1 VAVLSQGPSPT
12 PLVVVVPGVDLV
24 KGVPGGFVTVQVIDV
39 AAGPDMPVENDTLGL
54 PPDPTHP
61 VTVATGVAIS
71 GHGLHSGTVKLL
83 DPVRLHESEMPAFDP
98 NCAVTATEYVPDE
111 AKFTAPATAPFPL
124 QPVARSVV
132 SIGPP
137 PTGVDLVACAPDCP
151 ASAGSVTSQLYPVG
165 AGNGPPMAGQMI
177 EA

>member
-24 KGVPGGFVTVQVIDV
+24 NGVPGGFVTVQVIDV

-54 PPDPTHP
+54 PPVPTHP

-83 DPVRLHESEMPAFDP
+83 DPVRLHE
-98 NCAVTATEYVPDE
+98 
-111 AKFTAPATAPFPL
+111 
-124 QPVARSVV
+124 
-132 SIGPP
+132 
-137 PTGVDLVACAPDCP
+137 
-151 ASAGSVTSQLYPVG
+151 
-165 AGNGPPMAGQMI
+165 
-177 EA
+177 